1 MLEATTAKMIVLW
14 NKNHIS
20 VGRAIGGGRS
30 ENSEPVV
37 ALSRALA
44 GKAWDSKPPISPGK
58 SQTVPA
64 VGCRS
69 GLLWMC
75 C

>member
-30 ENSEPVV
+30 E
-37 ALSRALA
+37 
-44 GKAWDSKPPISPGK
+44 K
-58 SQTVPA
+58 
-64 VGCRS
+64 
-69 GLLWMC
+69 
-75 C
+75 